1 MDDFYFFLCNFV
13 CVLTF
18 SIINMDYFYNWGRCI
33 LFIYLFR
40 ENKKPLRS
48 SRLTSSLS
56 LKEVIDESLSKYF
69 YRFLL
74 NVIPLSKSKDAL
86 FSSKESADIQ
96 EKSFIYQ
103 FTINQLIL

>member
-1 MDDFYFFLCNFV
+1 
-13 CVLTF
+13 
-18 SIINMDYFYNWGRCI
+18 MDYFYNWGKCI

-48 SRLTSSLS
+48 SRLTSLS

-74 NVIPLSKSKDAL
+74 NMIPFSKSKDAL
-86 FSSKESADIQ
+86 FSSKESAGIQ

-103 FTINQLIL
+103 LHNKSTHSITIDTLGDPKHIKPRCLWLT